1 MLKVVEYPIKG
12 VYKNWG
18 KMVLIFFLI
27 NFFYFVDEIDVG
39 YFFGVLGGNI
49 ADKIIDNIKI

>member
-1 MLKVVEYPIKG
+1 MVYIKIE
-12 VYKNWG
+12 VKWFWY
-18 KMVLIFFLI
+18 FFFI

>member
-1 MLKVVEYPIKG
+1 
-12 VYKNWG
+12 
-18 KMVLIFFLI
+18 MVLIYTFFI
-27 NFFYFVDEIDVG
+27 NFFYLVDEIDAG

>member
-1 MLKVVEYPIKG
+1 MVYIKIE
-12 VYKNWG
+12 VKWFWYS
-18 KMVLIFFLI
+18 FFI